1 MLHELSVIILV
12 MSALFIVNVIA
23 CAYALGRMHA
33 WLKQQG
39 EPFGA
44 DPNIQRR
51 LTGL

>member
-1 MLHELSVIILV
+1 MLHELTLIIGAL
-12 MSALFIVNVIA
+12 SALFIVNVIA

-33 WLKQQG
+33 WLKQHG

-51 LTGL
+51 LNQV